1 MVQSLWKTTWQ
12 LLKKLNIELPYNP
25 AVSKSYVYSQEDRK
39 HVHAHTQYINVHS
52 SSIMHDSQKVQIPQI
67 NKMWCTHSKEY
78 YLTIKNKILIHA
90 TTWMNLKNIK
100 LNERSQMYK
109 IMYYLIPF
117 T

>member
-1 MVQSLWKTTWQ
+1 MVQSLWKTIWQ

-39 HVHAHTQYINVHS
+39 HVHTHTQYINVHS
-52 SSIMHDSQKVQIPQI
+52 SSIMRDSQKVQIPQI
-67 NKMWCTHSKEY
+67 NKMWYTHSKEY

-100 LNERSQMYK
+100 LNERSQM
-109 IMYYLIPF
+109 
-117 T
+117 